1 MSKELREQD
10 CLILIDDEGDIMSN
24 TIHKEI
30 ELQKSSE
37 NLSRDIYD
45 ARSIIIRI
53 EELVADGNYRILDD
67 KDYREEYVGLLRNID
82 YILKNYDT
90 KNVLNSCTI
99 VARSLRDSTN
109 DTNFEK
115 IASDTN

>member
-1 MSKELREQD
+1 
-10 CLILIDDEGDIMSN
+10 MSN
-24 TIHKEI
+24 TIHKET

-67 KDYREEYVGLLRNID
+67 KDYREEYVGMLRNID

-99 VARSLRDSTN
+99 VARSLKD
-109 DTNFEK
+109 
-115 IASDTN
+115 

>member
-10 CLILIDDEGDIMSN
+10 CLILKDDEGDIMSN
-24 TIHKEI
+24 TIHKET

-53 EELVADGNYRILDD
+53 EELLTDGNYRILDD
-67 KDYREEYVGLLRNID
+67 KDYREEYVGMLRNINH
-82 YILKNYDT
+82 ILKNYDT

-99 VARSLRDSTN
+99 VARSLRYSTN

-115 IASDTN
+115 KASNTN

>member
-1 MSKELREQD
+1 VSKELREQD
-10 CLILIDDEGDIMSN
+10 CLILIDDEGDIMGN
-24 TIHKEI
+24 TILKET

-67 KDYREEYVGLLRNID
+67 KDYREEYVGMLRNID
-82 YILKNYDT
+82 HILKNYDT

-99 VARSLRDSTN
+99 VARHLKDSVIE
-109 DTNFEK
+109 TNFEK
-115 IASDTN
+115 TTHNE

>member
-10 CLILIDDEGDIMSN
+10 CLILKDDEGDIMSN
-24 TIHKEI
+24 TIHKET

-67 KDYREEYVGLLRNID
+67 KDYREEYVGMLRNID

-99 VARSLRDSTN
+99 VARRLKDSVIE
-109 DTNFEK
+109 TNFEK
-115 IASDTN
+115 TTHNE

>member
-1 MSKELREQD
+1 
-10 CLILIDDEGDIMSN
+10 MSN
-24 TIHKEI
+24 SIHQETKR
-30 ELQKSSE
+30 QKSSD

-53 EELVADGNYRILDD
+53 KELVAVRNYRILDD
-67 KDYREEYVGLLRNID
+67 KDYREEYASMLRNID
-82 YILKNYDT
+82 HILKNYDT

-109 DTNFEK
+109 DPNFEK
-115 IASDTN
+115 IASNTN